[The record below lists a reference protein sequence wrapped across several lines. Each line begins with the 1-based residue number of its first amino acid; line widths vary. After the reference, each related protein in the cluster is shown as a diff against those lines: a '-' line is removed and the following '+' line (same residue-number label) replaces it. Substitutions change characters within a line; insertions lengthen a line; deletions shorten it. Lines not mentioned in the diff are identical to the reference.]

1 MTSYQ
6 IDILAVKKLA
16 SGLPC
21 ELYYFRQMIKRV
33 SLPILVFLLLAGC
46 ISCDKNE
53 VAPNDPTK
61 ISGTGNYTFTGY
73 LPFAT
78 KPIDCFYHIPSA
90 SNSATP
96 ILILLPGAAR
106 DADAMRDGLVAKANQ
121 KGFIVLALRFSETY
135 YPGADV
141 YNLAN
146 IFDDGDNPSASTQNP
161 EEEWTFSVIDP
172 IFLDFKKLIGN
183 NVSQYDLFGHSAGAQ
198 LAHRYLILQPN
209 TNINR
214 AVCSASGWYMMP
226 DKAVDFPYGLKI
238 SPAQNANLGPVF
250 SRVTFVIVGANDTDP
265 NSFNLRHT
273 PEADAQGNN
282 RLERAQYFY
291 QGSLGIATQ
300 AANAFNWQ
308 YKTVPNTGHD
318 GNAMA
323 NFAADFLY

>member
-6 IDILAVKKLA
+6 IDIPEMKKLA
-16 SGLPC
+16 SGLPR
-21 ELYYFRQMIKRV
+21 ELYYFRQMMKKV
-33 SLPILVFLLLAGC
+33 SLPILFVLLLVGC

-53 VAPNDPTK
+53 VTPNDPTK
-61 ISGTGNYTFTGY
+61 ISGTGKYTFSGY

-96 ILILLPGAAR
+96 VLIVLPGASR
-106 DADAMRDGLVAKANQ
+106 DADVMRDGLIAKANQ

-135 YPGADV
+135 YPGSNT

-146 IFDDGDNPSASTQNP
+146 IFADGENPSPSTQNP

-172 IFLDFKKLIGN
+172 IFQNFKSYIGN
-183 NVSQYDLFGHSAGAQ
+183 ASARYDLFGHSAGAQ
-198 LAHRYLILQPN
+198 LAHRFLIFQPLA
-209 TNINR
+209 NINR
-214 AVCSASGWYMMP
+214 AVCSASGWYTMP
-226 DKAVDFPYGLKI
+226 DNTIDFPYGLKI

-250 SRVTFVIVGANDTDP
+250 SRVTHVIVGENDTDP

-300 AANAFNWQ
+300 AANAFSWQ